1 VRREYAGAR
10 GARFSISPG
19 SALFRRQPDY
29 VMSAELVET
38 TRLWA
43 RVNARIDPRWAEEVG
58 AHIVKRTYSEPRWS
72 RRQGAAVASER
83 VTLYGVPLVVDRTVQ
98 YGHVD
103 PAAAREIFVRSA
115 LVEGDWD
122 TQHAFWRANQA
133 LLDRVGELEERARR
147 RDIVVEDEV
156 LFAFYDQ
163 RVPPGIVSVRHFDR
177 WWKDEHRSRP
187 DLLTF
192 TEDLLTSDA
201 AGEVP
206 ANAYP
211 TTWRHGDLELDLTYQ
226 FAPGSAA
233 DGVTVHV
240 PVAVLN
246 RVSAEGFDWQV
257 PGLRDDLAVALL
269 RSLPKALRR
278 HFVPAPDH
286 AVAALAAVR
295 PGSGQFTD
303 ELARVLYERTGVRV
317 PPGDWHPESVPDH
330 LRVTFSV
337 EVGGRVVASG
347 KDLDALRDDSR
358 GAVRTGMAR
367 AGASI
372 ERTGLT
378 TWDVGTVPATFEG
391 SAGGNVVRGFPALV
405 DEGPSV
411 ALRLL
416 PDEGEA
422 RAAHRLGVRRLLL
435 LGTAPP
441 WSRVLA
447 RLSNTDKL
455 RLQQNPHGSVPALL
469 QDCLAAAVDAVVT
482 EHVPGEVRTQEAY
495 AAALAAV
502 RTHVVARVLQV
513 VDAVLPV
520 LAEAAQGR
528 RRLDALAGSASA
540 TRLAAT
546 IADVRAQLGSL
557 VGPGFVAATGQAR
570 LPDLLRYLRAISH
583 RLDRAATNA
592 REAAL
597 QEVVDG
603 VEASYA
609 DLLGALSPGRRGAEQ
624 VLEVGWM
631 IEELRVGL
639 FAQGLGTAY
648 PVSEKRVRRAIAALR
663 P

>member
-1 VRREYAGAR
+1 
-10 GARFSISPG
+10 
-19 SALFRRQPDY
+19 
-29 VMSAELVET
+29 M
-38 TRLWA
+38 
-43 RVNARIDPRWAEEVG
+43 
-58 AHIVKRTYSEPRWS
+58 
-72 RRQGAAVASER
+72 
-83 VTLYGVPLVVDRTVQ
+83 
-98 YGHVD
+98 
-103 PAAAREIFVRSA
+103 
-115 LVEGDWD
+115 
-122 TQHAFWRANQA
+122 
-133 LLDRVGELEERARR
+133 
-147 RDIVVEDEV
+147 
-156 LFAFYDQ
+156 
-163 RVPPGIVSVRHFDR
+163 
-177 WWKDEHRSRP
+177 
-187 DLLTF
+187 
-192 TEDLLTSDA
+192 
-201 AGEVP
+201 
-206 ANAYP
+206 
-211 TTWRHGDLELDLTYQ
+211 
-226 FAPGSAA
+226 
-233 DGVTVHV
+233 
-240 PVAVLN
+240 
-246 RVSAEGFDWQV
+246 
-257 PGLRDDLAVALL
+257 
-269 RSLPKALRR
+269 
-278 HFVPAPDH
+278 
-286 AVAALAAVR
+286 
-295 PGSGQFTD
+295 
-303 ELARVLYERTGVRV
+303 LYERTGVMV

-347 KDLDALRDDSR
+347 KDLDALRAESR

-391 SAGGNVVRGFPALV
+391 SSGGNVVRGFPALV
-405 DEGPSV
+405 DEGSSV
-411 ALRLL
+411 AVRLL

-435 LGTAPP
+435 LSITPP

-447 RLSNTDKL
+447 RLSNADKL

-482 EHVPGEVRTQEAY
+482 EHVPGEVRTEEAY
-495 AAALAAV
+495 AAALGAV

-609 DLLGALSPGRRGAEQ
+609 DVLDALPAGRRGAEQ